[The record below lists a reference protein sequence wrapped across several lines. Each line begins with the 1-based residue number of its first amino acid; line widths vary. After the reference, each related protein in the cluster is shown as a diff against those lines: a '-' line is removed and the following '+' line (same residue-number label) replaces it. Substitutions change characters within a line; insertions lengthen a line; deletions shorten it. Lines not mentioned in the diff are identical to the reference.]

1 MLDFKVISMF
11 NQLEI
16 LTDEQNEKL
25 YTIRSYIKNL
35 HSVCVAYSGGVD
47 STLVTS
53 LAFEQLGSKAIAITG
68 VSPALAKTLL
78 EEARSQAKWIGIKH
92 LEIETS
98 ELDNVGYSKSP
109 KDRCFACKKEL
120 HKHTTFLSTKL
131 NYKIVLDG
139 VNLDDLGDYRP
150 GIQAAKQAGVISPL
164 AKFKFTKKDI
174 RDISKALGFP
184 WWDKPAQP
192 CLSSRFPYGY
202 EITNT
207 RLKMVEKAEEY
218 LKKGG
223 ISEVRVRCQGAN
235 ARIEIPQDQLE
246 NFFKN
251 YDFNKIVQYF
261 SNLGFNCTSLDLE
274 GLISGKL
281 NR

>member
-1 MLDFKVISMF
+1 MFNFKVISMF

-16 LTDEQNEKL
+16 LSDEQNRKL
-25 YTIRSYIKNL
+25 NALRSYIKNL

-53 LAFEQLGSKAIAITG
+53 LAFEQLGREAIAITG
-68 VSPALAKTLL
+68 VSPALAKQLL
-78 EEARSQAKWIGIKH
+78 EEARSQAKWIGVKH
-92 LEIETS
+92 LEIETA
-98 ELDNVGYSKSP
+98 ELDQESYRKNP

-120 HKHTTFLSTKL
+120 HKHTTYLSQKL

-150 GIQAAKQAGVISPL
+150 GIQAAKKAGVISPL
-164 AKFKFTKKDI
+164 AKFNFTKKDI

-202 EITNT
+202 EITNK

-223 ISEVRVRCQGAN
+223 ISEVRVRCQGST
-235 ARIEIPQDQLE
+235 ARIEIPQDQLQ
-246 NFFKN
+246 FFFNK
-251 YDFNKIVQYF
+251 YDFKELVHYF
-261 SNLGFNCTSLDLE
+261 YNLGFNCTSLDLE

>member
-1 MLDFKVISMF
+1 MF

-16 LTDEQNEKL
+16 LSDEQNEKL
-25 YTIRSYIKNL
+25 YAIRNYITNL
-35 HSVCVAYSGGVD
+35 HSVRVAYSGGVD

-98 ELDNVGYSKSP
+98 ELDHVGYSKNP

-120 HKHTTFLSTKL
+120 HKHTTFLSKKL

-202 EITNT
+202 EITNQ

-223 ISEVRVRCQGAN
+223 ISEVRVRCQGTT

-246 NFFKN
+246 KFFKN